1 MSEHESWEADRGD
14 TEVNTLAIVP
24 DDKCNHLKCILWDM
38 RARAN
43 LRKPFA
49 PRPRPEYTGTAEEAM
64 QTIPKECVIGKR
76 RKYSHTIMRGI
87 FQLHMHGI
95 EVESMADMIGMP
107 LSDIKKVMKK
117 DTETSGREWRRV
129 IQASYL
135 PPVTE
140 IIRRLAVEGNH
151 VFGSNQKIG

>member
-43 LRKPFA
+43 LRKPFS
-49 PRPRPEYTGTAEEAM
+49 PRPRPEYTGTAEEAI
-64 QTIPKECVIGKR
+64 QSSPKECVIGKR

-95 EVESMADMIGMP
+95 EVEAMAALIGMP
-107 LSDIKKVMKK
+107 QRDIEKIMKH
-117 DTETSGREWRRV
+117 DTQTSSREWMRAH
-129 IQASYL
+129 QASYL

-151 VFGSNQKIG
+151 VFGSNQKIS

>member
-43 LRKPFA
+43 IRKPFA
-49 PRPRPEYTGTAEEAM
+49 PRPRPEYTGTAEEAK

-95 EVESMADMIGMP
+95 EVEAMAALIGMP
-107 LSDIKKVMKK
+107 QRDIEKIMKH
-117 DTETSGREWRRV
+117 DTQTSSREWMRAH
-129 IQASYL
+129 QASYL
-135 PPVTE
+135 PPATE

-151 VFGSNQKIG
+151 VFGSNQKIS